1 MNLKLL
7 IEQVLFEQ
15 KLIDLAEQ
23 AELVAQELKNL
34 RDFADLAN
42 ASADEAKQISK
53 ETGEELDVSALYALR
68 DHLKS
73 FLFTALGKR
82 FDDKQLDDYIDVI
95 LFNPDKAVGPRGE
108 RLFNS
113 SENMRGLRYL
123 KTQFIGGL

>member
-73 FLFTALGKR
+73 FLFY
-82 FDDKQLDDYIDVI
+82 FCY
-95 LFNPDKAVGPRGE
+95 
-108 RLFNS
+108 
-113 SENMRGLRYL
+113 
-123 KTQFIGGL
+123 